1 MNFNQNP
8 FSLYDFLGYFIPGA
22 LLIYMLSC
30 IDWTGSSMSFIHT
43 IEFKLRN
50 DNYLPFIIAAY
61 VIGHFLSFFSS
72 ITIEKFSIWLY
83 GYPSK
88 YLLKITHDGYLYKG
102 LPFTK
107 ILKRCII
114 GLLLFPIAFYDVFL
128 DRILKLR
135 ILHGRTLDQSIINL
149 IVQHAKRAFNKI
161 DIEQSQGQIDIKNE
175 DFFTMLYHYVLERN
189 KNHAGK
195 IQNYVALYGFLRS
208 ITLIFV
214 LLFWV
219 LLIMKSYIS
228 LNQLPY
234 VVLLISISFVSYIF
248 FLSFKKFYRR
258 YSQETLFAL
267 TTMEH

>member
-1 MNFNQNP
+1 
-8 FSLYDFLGYFIPGA
+8 
-22 LLIYMLSC
+22 MLSC
-30 IDWTGSSMSFIHT
+30 IDWTGSNLSFIQT

-61 VIGHFLSFFSS
+61 IIGHFLSFLSS

-88 YLLKITHDGYLYKG
+88 YLLKINHDGYFYKG
-102 LPFTK
+102 LPFKK

-114 GLLLFPIAFYDVFL
+114 GLLLFPIAVYDVFL
-128 DRILKLR
+128 DRILKLK

-149 IVQHAKRAFNKI
+149 ILQHAMHAFYKI
-161 DIEQSQGQIDIKNE
+161 DIGRSQGKIDVKNE

-219 LLIMKSYIS
+219 LLIMRRYIP
-228 LNQLPY
+228 LNQLTY
-234 VVLLISISFVSYIF
+234 ILLLVSISFVSYIF

-267 TTMEH
+267 TTMDH